1 MGDILGLVICNFQIS
16 VHLLFNNFL
25 FFQNE
30 LAFYFGIFFPQF
42 SKVRRKFIY
51 FLCQSAIFVKH
62 RILSSILY
70 RKKYSYNNVNEE
82 CKYYILHT
90 IVNIIIGGNC
100 TTQMLIGCNLRT
112 PIKRNIVKRQR

>member
-1 MGDILGLVICNFQIS
+1 MGGLVICNFQIS

-42 SKVRRKFIY
+42 F
-51 FLCQSAIFVKH
+51 QSAKK
-62 RILSSILY
+62 ILY
-70 RKKYSYNNVNEE
+70 IFFVNLQYSYNNVNEE

-100 TTQMLIGCNLRT
+100 TTQMLIGCNLRA
-112 PIKRNIVKRQR
+112 PIEQNIVKRQR